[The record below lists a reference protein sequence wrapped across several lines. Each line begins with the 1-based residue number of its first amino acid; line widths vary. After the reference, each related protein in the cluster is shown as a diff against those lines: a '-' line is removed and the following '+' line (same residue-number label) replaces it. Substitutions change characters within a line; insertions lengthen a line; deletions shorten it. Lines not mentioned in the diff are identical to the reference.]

1 VEVYLLN
8 FWVKDLSIR
17 DLADRISVCVTNFK
31 VQESRNSSRSHR
43 SSSNLSEPQQ
53 EAFRVMFTWFDEQW
67 LTPQAE
73 KWRLSD
79 LRKIALFICESVSN
93 QRNKLVVELCKKF
106 IKHCVERESQEKV
119 LEFMEIQLMQSKD
132 VFISFSDWFQSIY
145 PFKIQAVK
153 AQ

>member
-1 VEVYLLN
+1 
-8 FWVKDLSIR
+8 
-17 DLADRISVCVTNFK
+17 
-31 VQESRNSSRSHR
+31 
-43 SSSNLSEPQQ
+43 
-53 EAFRVMFTWFDEQW
+53 MFTWFDEQW